1 VFVCEGGPG
10 SKFRFFEAQVCFVQD
25 FVFVIAC
32 GEFTQFETLL
42 IAQENVARL
51 KVKESAGDE
60 VSRNIRF
67 LCFLV

>member
-1 VFVCEGGPG
+1 VFCSGL
-10 SKFRFFEAQVCFVQD
+10 C
-25 FVFVIAC
+25 FVIAC
-32 GEFTQFETLL
+32 GEFTKFGTLL

-60 VSRNIRF
+60 ISRNVPF